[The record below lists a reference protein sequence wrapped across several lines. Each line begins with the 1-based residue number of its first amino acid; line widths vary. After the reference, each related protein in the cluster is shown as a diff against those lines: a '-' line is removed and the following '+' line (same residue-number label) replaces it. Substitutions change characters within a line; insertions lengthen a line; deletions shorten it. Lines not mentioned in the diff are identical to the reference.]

1 MLSSTIRDQQS
12 QQNSISKLE
21 SVIGTAKPFVRNQL
35 PTYRS
40 ILQKISL
47 EKKRLI
53 EADNLHFSQV
63 TAPELAKRVAGD
75 LTHHLGTVCPL
86 LTTPIILSEHSV
98 RNKVLKL
105 FVKAVEVTHNRV
117 TKTVKNRFL
126 ESLDKL
132 FDLTSCQHHIR
143 LCTDRES
150 GMKTISM
157 DQYKSTTW
165 QIYLTES
172 DFKN

>member
-12 QQNSISKLE
+12 HQNHNSKLE

-53 EADNLHFSQV
+53 EAVNLNFSQV
-63 TAPELAKRVAGD
+63 TAQELAKHVAGD
-75 LTHHLGTVCPL
+75 LTHHWGTVCPL
-86 LTTPIILSEHSV
+86 PTTLNILSEHSV

-105 FVKAVEVTHNRV
+105 FVRAVEVTHNRV
-117 TKTVKNRFL
+117 KMSFCLSFIQCQYTFSCYVN
-126 ESLDKL
+126 EC
-132 FDLTSCQHHIR
+132 DLK
-143 LCTDRES
+143 E
-150 GMKTISM
+150 K
-157 DQYKSTTW
+157 
-165 QIYLTES
+165 
-172 DFKN
+172 